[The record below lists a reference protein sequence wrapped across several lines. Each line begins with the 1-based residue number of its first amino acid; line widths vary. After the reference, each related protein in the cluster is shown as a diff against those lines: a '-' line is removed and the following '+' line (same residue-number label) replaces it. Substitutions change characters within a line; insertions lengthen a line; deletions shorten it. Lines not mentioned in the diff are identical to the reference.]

1 MKPRRLAWPRSGI
14 VAAALFLAAAAV
26 PVPAEAQQKWPNI
39 AMLTDDIGWD
49 YLGDYSGAGLCQPT
63 PNVDQIAKESAVC
76 ALQPGMAR
84 VWVLRQPNAPAGNV
98 AAADPTVFAN
108 GAPLAQSAPGTVF
121 FHDFQPGAY
130 RFTVRPSG
138 ASANLGDTLQFAP
151 GTEAYVQVRRV
162 PNRGT
167 GSTASGAGF
176 AVLTMS
182 PDEVKAYLPKLAY
195 LGQR

>member
-1 MKPRRLAWPRSGI
+1 MKPRRPAWPRSGI
-14 VAAALFLAAAAV
+14 VAAGLFLAVAAV
-26 PVPAEAQQKWPNI
+26 PGPAQAQRKLPNI

-84 VWVLRQPNAPAGNV
+84 VWVLRQPNAPGSNV

-108 GAPLAQSAPGTVF
+108 GAPFAQSAPGTVF
-121 FHDFQPGAY
+121 FHDFQPGPY
-130 RFTVRPSG
+130 RFTVQPV
-138 ASANLGDTLQFAP
+138 ASANPGDTLRLAP
-151 GTEAYVQVRRV
+151 GAVAYVQLRRV

-167 GSTASGAGF
+167 GSTAKGAGF
-176 AVLTMS
+176 AVVTVS
-182 PDEVKAYLPKLAY
+182 PDEVKAYLPRLTY